1 MAQLSQAWERY
12 EKLKASATPLDIT
25 RGKPAADQ
33 LDLSNELLSAID
45 AAEARKGGDY
55 RNYGG
60 LEGLPEARAL
70 FAEILEVKP
79 EQVVIGGNSSL
90 SLMYET
96 LTFAMLHG
104 VPGGAGPWVREKPKF
119 LCPVPGYDRHFAI
132 CENLGIEMIN
142 VRSNGEGPDMDEV
155 ERLVA
160 ADPSIKG
167 MWLVPKY
174 CNPTGI
180 TVSAQV
186 VKRLAKMKTAA
197 ADFRVMWDNAY
208 VVHDLY
214 EGGDTLEN
222 ADAACIEAGNP
233 DRLFQFASTSKI
245 TFAGAGLSAYASSKA
260 NVDWFLKHHGFTTIG
275 PDKLNQLRH
284 VRFLRNLAGVRA
296 HMKKHAA
303 LIVPKFEIVQ
313 RVLETELGGTGLAT
327 WTKPRGGYFVSLETQ
342 DGKASK
348 VVSLAAAAG
357 VKLTPAGSAF
367 PYKKD
372 PKDTNIRISP
382 TFATLTDLERAME
395 IVAVCVQCAS
405 QPR

>member
-45 AAEARKGGDY
+45 AAEAKKGGDY

-104 VPGGAGPWVREKPKF
+104 VPGGNGPWVREKPKF

-160 ADPSIKG
+160 ADASIKG

-174 CNPTGI
+174 GNPTGI
-180 TVSAQV
+180 TVSSSV

-197 ADFRVMWDNAY
+197 PDFRVMWDNAY

-214 EGGDTLEN
+214 EGGDPLDN
-222 ADAACIEAGNP
+222 ADLACAEAGNP

-284 VRFLRNLAGVRA
+284 VKFLKNLAGVKA

-342 DGKASK
+342 EGKASK

>member
-33 LDLSNELLSAID
+33 LDLSNELLGAID
-45 AAEARKGGDY
+45 AAEAKKGGDY

-60 LEGLPEARAL
+60 LEGTPEARAL

-90 SLMYET
+90 QLMYES
-96 LTFAMLHG
+96 LSFALLHG
-104 VPGGAGPWVREKPKF
+104 VPGGSGPWVTQKPKF
-119 LCPVPGYDRHFAI
+119 VCPVPGYDRHFAI
-132 CENLGIEMIN
+132 CENLGIQMIN
-142 VRSNGEGPDMDEV
+142 VASNDEGPDMDEV
-155 ERLVA
+155 EKLVA
-160 ADPSIKG
+160 SDSSIKG

-174 CNPTGI
+174 CNPTGV
-180 TVSAQV
+180 TVSAAV
-186 VKRLAKMKTAA
+186 VQRLARMKTAA
-197 ADFRVMWDNAY
+197 PDFRIMWDNAY
-208 VVHDLY
+208 VVHDLV

-222 ADAACIEAGNP
+222 GDAACAAAGNP
-233 DRLFQFASTSKI
+233 DRLFMFASTSKI
-245 TFAGAGLSAYASSKA
+245 TFAGAGLSAFASSKA

-284 VRFLRNLAGVRA
+284 VRFLKNLAGVKA

-303 LIVPKFEIVQ
+303 LIVPKFEVVQ

-327 WTKPRGGYFVSLETQ
+327 WTRPKGGYFVSLETKE
-342 DGKASK
+342 GMASK

-382 TFATLTDLERAME
+382 TFATLADLERAME
-395 IVAVCVQCAS
+395 IVAVCVQCAA